1 MRLAAATAR
10 DAALR
15 AMHEIEVREAYAAQA
30 LDRAL
35 QRTRLGKP
43 DRALATELVYGATRR
58 RNTVDWYL
66 DQVATRPVAQQESWI
81 RNILR
86 LAAYQII
93 YLDQIPAH
101 AAVNEA
107 VELAKRYSHAGA
119 AGFVNG
125 VLRSLLRRLPN
136 LKLPDITRDPVRH
149 LSLLYSHPEWMIS
162 RWLKRFGVQET
173 ARLCEANNA
182 APPLVVRANSLR
194 TTPEALRERLQQEGV
209 EAEPGVLHPAALRLK
224 GFPSVTGLKAFADGL
239 MTVQDESSMLPAS
252 VCGPRRGDHIIDACA
267 GLGSKSTHL
276 AELLE
281 NTGRVTACDIYGH
294 KLRLL
299 RESCRRLG
307 VTVVTPLETD
317 ARRLGRLMPAQA
329 DAVLLDA
336 PCSGL
341 GVLRRRPDARWR
353 RGPEQFAELTELQ
366 SELLLACAAAV
377 KPGGV
382 LVYST
387 CTIEPEENEEQIEQF
402 LARRPD
408 FAPEPLWPYLPSS
421 LWNEPGVDEGRLQL
435 LPHKHDV
442 DGFFVA
448 RLRRAGG

>member
-1 MRLAAATAR
+1 MRVSAATAR

-15 AMHEIEVREAYAAQA
+15 ALHEIEVREAYAAQA

-35 QRTRLGKP
+35 KRTRLGKP
-43 DRALATELVYGATRR
+43 DRALATELVYGTTRR

-66 DQVATRPVAQQESWI
+66 DQVANRPVAQQSVWI

-86 LAAYQII
+86 LTAYQLIF
-93 YLDQIPAH
+93 LDQIPAH
-101 AAVNEA
+101 AAIHEG

-125 VLRSLLRRLPN
+125 VLRNLQRRLPA
-136 LKLPDITRDPVRH
+136 LQLPDITLDPVRH
-149 LSLLYSHPEWMIS
+149 LSLRYSHPEWMIS
-162 RWLKRFGVQET
+162 RWLQRYGVQET
-173 ARLCEANNA
+173 AALCEANNA
-182 APPLVVRANSLR
+182 APPLVVRANTLKVSV
-194 TTPEALRERLQQEGV
+194 EQLRERLAAEGV
-209 EAEPGVLHPAALRLK
+209 EAEPGVLHPQALRLQ
-224 GFPSVTGLKAFADGL
+224 GFPSVAALKAFNEGL
-239 MTVQDESSMLPAS
+239 LTVQDESSMLPAS

-281 NTGRVTACDIYGH
+281 NTGRVTACDIYEH

-299 RESCRRLG
+299 REACRRLG
-307 VTVVTPLETD
+307 VTVVKPLETD
-317 ARRLGRLMPAQA
+317 ARRLGRLLPMQA

-341 GVLRRRPDARWR
+341 GVLRRRPDLRWR
-353 RGPEQFAELTELQ
+353 RGPEQFSQLAELQ
-366 SELLLACAAAV
+366 AELLLACAAAV

-382 LVYST
+382 LIYST
-387 CTIEPEENEEQIEQF
+387 CSIEPVENEDQVEQF

-408 FAPEPLWPYLPSS
+408 FAPEPLWPYIPSS
-421 LWNEPGVDEGRLQL
+421 LWHEPGVDEGRLQL
-435 LPHKHDV
+435 LPHKHQV